1 MAREM
6 KDSGLK
12 WLGNIPK
19 SWKLL
24 RIGAQYVE
32 RRTKVSDTD
41 YPPLSVTM
49 KGILPQ
55 LSTAAKTDAHD
66 DRKLVCKGDFAINSR
81 SDRRGS
87 CGISPYDGSVSL
99 INTVLTPRDKMNP
112 QYYDW
117 LFHCSMFS
125 DEYYSWG
132 HGIVDDLWTTNWQD
146 MKKISIPEP
155 LLDEQH
161 RIAAFLDRKCAEI
174 DSVIADTQK
183 TIEEYKALKQSII
196 TEAVTK
202 GVRGERKM
210 KDSGIEWI
218 GDVPEEW
225 EVIPVKYV
233 AEFQPSCDMSNLT
246 DDSIITYLP
255 MEHLKNGYYIQN
267 TAFYGSVAS
276 SLTPFMNG
284 DIVMAK
290 VTPCFEN
297 GNIAIMND
305 LSSGVGMGSS
315 ELFVYRPLDVQTKY
329 LLYWLQN
336 ILFKQAACATMTGT
350 GGLKRVSPYFA
361 KHSKMTL
368 PCYKEQ
374 LEIIRY
380 LDEKCTSLD
389 KLIESKQQLLTEL
402 ESYKKSVIYE
412 YVTGKKECG
421 IAVAQV
427 TQAAI
432 VPFYPAAI
440 STKRVRFAQAV
451 LMAKVLDK
459 CHKGMGRVKLE
470 KTMYTIET
478 IIGFDFETEYV
489 RQVAGPLDESL
500 YKCEGIISRVNH
512 WYTVCASQ
520 HGVSYKPTKN
530 ADKYQSYY
538 CRYFGNYN
546 TEIERIIDIF
556 ASYTTEQ
563 AEVIATLLAA
573 WNDAIIEGKSFTDT
587 DIVNDVLNNW
597 SEEKK
602 RFSKD
607 VWLRAMDE
615 LRKKDLIPKGY
626 GKKTVRR
633 NIK

>member
-32 RRTKVSDTD
+32 QRTKVSDTD

-66 DRKLVCKGDFAINSR
+66 DRKLVCKGDFTINSR

-155 LLDEQH
+155 PIDEQY

-210 KDSGIEWI
+210 KDSGVEWI
-218 GDVPEEW
+218 GEVPEEW
-225 EVIPVKYV
+225 EVVKLKRLWTSVDSGVSVNAADFPTENEKQYGVLKTSSVSSFVFLPSEHKQVNIDEYERVSCPVSRDTIIVSRMNTPELVGACGYV
-233 AEFQPSCDMSNLT
+233 DRDYPNIFLPDRLWQIRFKGTAKAKF
-246 DDSIITYLP
+246 IWYYL
-255 MEHLKNGYYIQN
+255 NNASVRSYI
-267 TAFYGSVAS
+267 S
-276 SLTPFMNG
+276 SLSTGTSSSMQNITQPQF
-284 DIVMAK
+284 
-290 VTPCFEN
+290 
-297 GNIAIMND
+297 GNIAVILPPIVEQVEICSFLD
-305 LSSGVGMGSS
+305 DKYS
-315 ELFVYRPLDVQTKY
+315 EIDRL
-329 LLYWLQN
+329 
-336 ILFKQAACATMTGT
+336 IAA
-350 GGLKRVSPYFA
+350 
-361 KHSKMTL
+361 
-368 PCYKEQ
+368 
-374 LEIIRY
+374 
-380 LDEKCTSLD
+380 
-389 KLIESKQQLLTEL
+389 KQQLLTEL

-412 YVTGKKECG
+412 YVTGKKE
-421 IAVAQV
+421 
-427 TQAAI
+427 
-432 VPFYPAAI
+432 
-440 STKRVRFAQAV
+440 
-451 LMAKVLDK
+451 
-459 CHKGMGRVKLE
+459 
-470 KTMYTIET
+470 
-478 IIGFDFETEYV
+478 
-489 RQVAGPLDESL
+489 
-500 YKCEGIISRVNH
+500 
-512 WYTVCASQ
+512 
-520 HGVSYKPTKN
+520 
-530 ADKYQSYY
+530 
-538 CRYFGNYN
+538 
-546 TEIERIIDIF
+546 
-556 ASYTTEQ
+556 
-563 AEVIATLLAA
+563 VI
-573 WNDAIIEGKSFTDT
+573 
-587 DIVNDVLNNW
+587 
-597 SEEKK
+597 
-602 RFSKD
+602 
-607 VWLRAMDE
+607 
-615 LRKKDLIPKGY
+615 
-626 GKKTVRR
+626 
-633 NIK
+633 